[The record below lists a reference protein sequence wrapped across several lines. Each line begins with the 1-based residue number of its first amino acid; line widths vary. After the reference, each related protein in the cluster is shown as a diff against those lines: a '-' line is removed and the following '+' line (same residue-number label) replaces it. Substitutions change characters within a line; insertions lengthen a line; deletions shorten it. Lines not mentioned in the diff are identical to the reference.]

1 MISVCLCASNILR
14 LSKKNVNITWLL
26 HITSS
31 FFFDSVKVIK
41 KLFQFEERKG
51 NQEKHTSVLY
61 VYIVAILVLAVV
73 LAICVW

>member
-1 MISVCLCASNILR
+1 MFVCIEHSSIIE
-14 LSKKNVNITWLL
+14 KKRKYYVAFAY
-26 HITSS
+26 HEF